1 MDNIPVMLMLSVQTQ
16 MDILP
21 VFVMMA
27 SVEMVTAAQ
36 VLLKAKFT

>member
-1 MDNIPVMLMLSVQTQ
+1 MDNIPVILMLSVQTQ
-16 MDILP
+16 MEILR

-36 VLLKAKFT
+36 VLLKLRFN